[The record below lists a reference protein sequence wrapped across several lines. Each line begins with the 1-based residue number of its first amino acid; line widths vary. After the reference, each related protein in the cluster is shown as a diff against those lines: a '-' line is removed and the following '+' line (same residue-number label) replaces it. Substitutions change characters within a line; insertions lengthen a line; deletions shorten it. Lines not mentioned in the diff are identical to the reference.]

1 MILPPLYLAA
11 NAKSKVF
18 EMDAGSE
25 DAQTEAYSQLGEL
38 FRLLAF
44 SGTNL
49 GLWRS
54 IKLF

>member
-38 FRLLAF
+38 FHLLAF

-49 GLWRS
+49 GL
-54 IKLF
+54 